1 MPRPMQKRRNAAA
14 GGIFLFLGP
23 VVGAAYGISR
33 NEPILWMLYG
43 FGVGVGLAVLVWLVD
58 RWRA

>member
-33 NEPILWMLYG
+33 NEAILWMLYG
-43 FGVGVGLAVLVWLVD
+43 FAVGVALAVLVWLVD